1 MTFRPSPTSLAA
13 GAATIL
19 ALTAAAPAAAA
30 PEQVYGGHT
39 AQDAPI
45 ALRVA
50 GSGRALTQLLA
61 HVRAA
66 CDDGNAAT
74 WSGAASFAAFAP
86 PTIGP
91 GENVFSPAR
100 VSRRGAFR
108 ATGMAT
114 DAYGDMIGKVTETI
128 RGTIRRGVAH
138 GTFSATI
145 DISDPASGA
154 KVTSC
159 RSGTLR
165 WAARSAPGRVY
176 AGLTSDRRPIVVQR
190 SRSGRKVDS
199 LWVSWSAPCR
209 NVGGF
214 YVAEELVNFPV
225 SGGGR
230 FGDAFADEV
239 KPEEG
244 GTRAFAYRLDGRAG
258 ASRAAGTLR
267 VEVTDKDAAGTTTDT
282 CDSTLLRWSARSTKG
297 AAPRVKPPIRRVGG

>member
-1 MTFRPSPTSLAA
+1 MRLHVPALAGVA
-13 GAATIL
+13 L

-30 PEQVYGGHT
+30 PASVYGGHT

-50 GSGRALTQLLA
+50 GSRRALTQLLV

-66 CDDGNAAT
+66 CDDGNGAT

-86 PTIGP
+86 PTIDV

-100 VSRRGAFR
+100 LSRRGAFR
-108 ATGMAT
+108 AKGVAT
-114 DAYGDMIGKVTETI
+114 DAYGEMIGKVTETI
-128 RGTIRRGVAH
+128 RGTIRRGAAH

-145 DISDPASGA
+145 EIVDPATGA

-190 SRSGRKVDS
+190 SRSGRKIDS

-214 YVAEELVNFPV
+214 NVAEELVNFPV
-225 SGGGR
+225 SGRGR
-230 FGDAFADEV
+230 FGDTFTDDV
-239 KPEEG
+239 KPAEG
-244 GTRAFAYRLDGRAG
+244 GTRAFAYLVDGRAG
-258 ASRAAGTLR
+258 GSRVAGSLR
-267 VEVTDKDAAGTTTDT
+267 VEVTDKDAAGTITDS
-282 CDSTLLRWSARSTKG
+282 CDTTLLSWSARSTKG
-297 AAPRVKPPIRRVGG
+297 AAPRVKPPKSEIRVAP

>member
-1 MTFRPSPTSLAA
+1 MTFRPSPISLAA

-30 PEQVYGGHT
+30 PVQVYGGHT

-50 GSGRALTQLLA
+50 GSGRELTQLLV

-66 CDDGNAAT
+66 CDDGNSAT

-86 PTIGP
+86 PTIKP

-108 ATGMAT
+108 ATGAAT
-114 DAYGDMIGKVTETI
+114 DVYGDKLGKVTETI

-145 DISDPASGA
+145 EILDPATGA

-176 AGLTSDRRPIVVQR
+176 AGLTSGRQPIVVQR
-190 SRSGRKVDS
+190 TRNGRKVDS
-199 LWVSWSAPCR
+199 LWVSWSAPCQ
-209 NVGGF
+209 NEGGF
-214 YVAEELVNFPV
+214 TLAEELINFPV
-225 SGGGR
+225 SSGGG
-230 FGDAFADEV
+230 FGGAFTDDV
-239 KPEEG
+239 KLEEG
-244 GTRAFAYRLDGRAG
+244 GTRAFAYRLAGRAS
-258 ASRAAGTLR
+258 ASRVAGRLR
-267 VEVTDKDAAGTTTDT
+267 VEVTDKDPAGATTDT
-282 CDSTLLRWSARSTKG
+282 CDTTQLSWSARSTKG
-297 AAPRVKPPIRRVGG
+297 TLPRVKPPIRRVGG